1 MSTTPT
7 PVSTQAE
14 PAQCMHLNAQG
25 QFHCRAGLKPGARF
39 CFLHDPARQEEAA
52 EARRKGGEQRN
63 YPIAPAE
70 PCDLSTAEAQRR
82 VLEET
87 INRLRA
93 RQEPV
98 TVARTVIYAVAT
110 ARAILD
116 QEQLLARIEA
126 LEAGQEQE
134 GTDSRQAWVP
144 RYHAPAYEEDG
155 R

>member
-52 EARRKGGEQRN
+52 EARRRGGEQRSS
-63 YPIAPAE
+63 PIAPAG

-93 RQEPV
+93 KQEPV
-98 TVARTVIYAVAT
+98 AIARTVIYAVAT

-116 QEQLLARIEA
+116 QEQVLARIEA
-126 LEAGQEQE
+126 LEAEQ
-134 GTDSRQAWVP
+134 GSAPTDSWQPGLP
-144 RYHAPAYEEDG
+144 R
-155 R
+155 